1 LNYYSH
7 SSLAVVRLQTNVVLS
22 GHFIDS
28 NKDLTMLNNAT
39 TDSPTLWRE
48 FLTSQNAQWNSDG
61 QISSFGQPE
70 LEHYL
75 IKHGPVVTNLSH
87 QALLKVT
94 GADALSF
101 LQGQL
106 TSDLKQVTEQH
117 AQLWAYCDPKG
128 QVLAVFLIFKQDD
141 AWYLNFEASLK
152 ESILKR
158 LTMFV
163 MRSAVTISDVS
174 DRLIQIGY
182 AGEFGDV
189 DIQRRLNTKVK
200 ETFETGQVDLDDM
213 RDVLVVKVPGPYHKY
228 ALFGPAEQI
237 INVWKLL
244 RVTCDVTNN
253 DDWQLLDI
261 AAGVPEVTSANCGQF
276 IAQFLNLD
284 KLDALNF
291 KKGCFPGQE
300 IIARVHYRG
309 KVTKRMLRLHL
320 EQEITLKPGDT
331 LVLKDSNDRNHSF
344 EVIKAHRDIF
354 SGTLCLAI
362 GTLKSL
368 GAVEGNLMTETGH
381 EVIIE
386 PLPYSITDDE

>member
-1 LNYYSH
+1 MPN
-7 SSLAVVRLQTNVVLS
+7 SLSA
-22 GHFIDS
+22 I
-28 NKDLTMLNNAT
+28 
-39 TDSPTLWRE
+39 TDQSLWRE
-48 FLTSQNAQWNSDG
+48 FLTSQNAQWDASG
-61 QISSFGQPE
+61 KISSFGQPE

-94 GADALSF
+94 GADAFAF

-106 TSDLKQVTEQH
+106 SSDIQQITEQR
-117 AQLWAYCDPKG
+117 AQLSAYCDPKG
-128 QVLAVFLIFKQDD
+128 QVLAVFLIFKHHD
-141 AWYLNFEASLK
+141 AFYLNFEASLK
-152 ESILKR
+152 EAILKR

-163 MRSAVTISDVS
+163 MRSNVQISDES
-174 DRLIQIGY
+174 ASLIQIGY

-200 ETFETGQVDLDDM
+200 ETYETGLVDLDDM

-237 INVWKLL
+237 IRVWKLL

-261 AAGVPEVTSANCGQF
+261 AAGVPEVTSQTSGQY

-284 KLDALNF
+284 KLDAINF

-300 IIARVHYRG
+300 IIARMHYRG
-309 KVTKRMLRLHL
+309 KVTKRMLRLHI
-320 EQEITLKPGDT
+320 EQQISLSPGDA
-331 LVLKDSNDRNHSF
+331 LVLKDSNEKNHSF
-344 EVIKAHRDIF
+344 EVVKAHRDIF

-368 GAVEGNLMTETGH
+368 EAVEGNLMTQTGQ

-386 PLPYSITDDE
+386 PLPYSITDEQ